1 MKFEDYKH
9 DAKIFLERKLSALYL
24 NKKREEKLELLEEC
38 LTLAFNNDVLP
49 SRLAYF
55 VIESDDFMEAKTQIE
70 LEKYGFGL
78 SGIGA

>member
-24 NKKREEKLELLEEC
+24 NEKREEKLELLEEC
-38 LTLAFNNDVLP
+38 LTLAFNDDVLP

-55 VIESDDFMEAKTQIE
+55 VRESDDLSEAKTRIAQ
-70 LEKYGFGL
+70 EKYGFG
-78 SGIGA
+78 A